1 MPIRVLKEG
10 LSLSLNREAQN
21 SVLRCA
27 IYAAAAN
34 VTVMG
39 KAPDSTISIDHLP
52 PPDTKRWTVQRKAEV
67 VAAVRSGR
75 ISLDQACCRYMLSIE
90 EFIAWQRMVETHG
103 VAGLRVTHAQRSW
116 A

>member
-1 MPIRVLKEG
+1 MGVAVRNLCG
-10 LSLSLNREAQN
+10 
-21 SVLRCA
+21 
-27 IYAAAAN
+27 AAN
-34 VTVMG
+34 LSVMG

-90 EFIAWQRMVETHG
+90 EFLTWQRLVDMHG
-103 VAGLRVTHAQRSW
+103 IAGLRTTHAQRYGGLKRTS
-116 A
+116 